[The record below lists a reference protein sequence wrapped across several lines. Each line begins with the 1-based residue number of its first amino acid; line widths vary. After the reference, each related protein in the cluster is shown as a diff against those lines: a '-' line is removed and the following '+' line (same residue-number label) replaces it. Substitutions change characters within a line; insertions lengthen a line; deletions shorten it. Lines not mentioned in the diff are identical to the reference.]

1 MRPRGP
7 LPILPTSSG
16 TCTPLPLVPRLLA
29 STPSQRVSLNKV
41 PGGPDGFVLAG
52 SGVE

>member
-7 LPILPTSSG
+7 FPVPPTSLG
-16 TCTPLPLVPRLLA
+16 TCTPLPPVSRLLA

-41 PGGPDGFVLAG
+41 PGGSDGFVPAG
-52 SGVE
+52 PGIE